1 MKRSASLMLGLLLV
15 LGIAFLC
22 LAVGTRY
29 SEAVRRARETALKN
43 DLAYA
48 EESRIPVHVSHTG
61 KDSVGSMFAEALKQE
76 LTHST
81 RYTPKYSEQAK
92 NKFELYVELVSVD
105 VAETK
110 SDEGKRSVVSVVIEE
125 FGLPNSYPVA
135 TMWYHKVIVV
145 DKDSV
150 STVTKDLLDDIDAR
164 WCKYI
169 KSSVGGCPKEKLYPS
184 LY

>member
-1 MKRSASLMLGLLLV
+1 MKRSTPLMLGLLLV

-29 SEAVRRARETALKN
+29 SEAVRRAREAALKN
-43 DLAYA
+43 NLAYA
-48 EESRIPVHVSHTG
+48 EASRIPVHVSHTG
-61 KDSVGSMFAEALKQE
+61 KDSVGSMFDEALKQE

-110 SDEGKRSVVSVVIEE
+110 SDKGKRSVVSVVIEE

-150 STVTKDLLDDIDAR
+150 TTVTKDLLDDIDAR